1 MTKQGII
8 LAGFSFAHELTEKQA
23 LTIVRVTGILS
34 LLALAVCVF
43 RMRLTQKRMENSK
56 NRTKKQFPFQ
66 TQYFQTVF
74 PVPSMR
80 PSPHSWP
87 LYLVR

>member
-43 RMRLTQKRMENSK
+43 RMRLTDRKS
-56 NRTKKQFPFQ
+56 
-66 TQYFQTVF
+66 V
-74 PVPSMR
+74 V
-80 PSPHSWP
+80 
-87 LYLVR
+87 